1 MIPRDDG
8 VVTAHLNLWKQ
19 HLGHVPEE
27 ALREE
32 LETLILADN
41 DLTALPDAIGRLTR
55 LRTLD
60 LGHNALTSL
69 PESIGALVDLTD
81 FLYLHDNQLDAL
93 PPSIANLRRLRYL
106 NLSQNR

>member
-1 MIPRDDG
+1 MAA
-8 VVTAHLNLWKQ
+8 VTAHLNLWKQ
-19 HLGHVPEE
+19 HLGDVPEH

-60 LGHNALTSL
+60 LGHNALTTL
-69 PESIGALVDLTD
+69 PDSIGALVDRTD
-81 FLYLHDNQLDAL
+81 FLSTFTTIDSA
-93 PPSIANLRRLRYL
+93 SCRRR
-106 NLSQNR
+106 SGI